1 MDEVQLDHAT
11 IHFLP
16 VIRGLPSESA
26 TVQQAI
32 QSVRPIA
39 IGLSIG
45 PEELES
51 LRSYQGGPLPPEN
64 FEEEVYVAG
73 LSAWEPPVKPPP
85 CFSDAIK
92 QADAQ
97 RVPVEGVDMDEATY
111 TESYVDCVSALE
123 VVLVGRMEKR
133 LTKRRFRA
141 QTPREFVLEWDAE
154 VNGSP
159 GFRRLQARREAF
171 MAGRLREIAASRPRV
186 LAIIEVERAQGVR
199 AALEEPA

>member
-1 MDEVQLDHAT
+1 
-11 IHFLP
+11 
-16 VIRGLPSESA
+16 
-26 TVQQAI
+26 
-32 QSVRPIA
+32 
-39 IGLSIG
+39 
-45 PEELES
+45 
-51 LRSYQGGPLPPEN
+51 
-64 FEEEVYVAG
+64 
-73 LSAWEPPVKPPP
+73 
-85 CFSDAIK
+85 
-92 QADAQ
+92 
-97 RVPVEGVDMDEATY
+97 VPVEGVDMDEATY

-123 VVLVGRMEKR
+123 VVFVGRMEKR